1 MNFVIIKKSLIS
13 KCNKILFLSYANIN
27 EKIFE
32 YSYQNDNKKNN
43 QMIIKDYQKEKGFFL
58 TYFSNKTN
66 EIGYHEE
73 KEDENKG
80 NINNE
85 EENENN
91 IPQNANDEEFDEET
105 KYEEIIRIGLK
116 INPKNIPNKE
126 NNNEENKITIDDMI
140 SYLRKICCSSIIY
153 TARYAFSINL
163 PKFYKKEEEKGKEKI
178 QNSNNKFSND
188 NEICNGLY
196 WDIGWVD
203 CKYSL
208 FYETSIFSDINNIFP
223 RTLFL
228 EETIFFLQKFIDQ
241 KLHFSIFEYFN
252 FRNSVLLDNDRLLS
266 KKIFIKCCNNLIIDD
281 NIEINDNLS
290 PKHRNELIE
299 KINLK
304 KKFIEFLSIIMCGY
318 DKEKDILDDSI
329 SLFLLKKKIS
339 SNLKNFQFLNEEN
352 KE

>member
-1 MNFVIIKKSLIS
+1 MKK
-13 KCNKILFLSYANIN
+13 
-27 EKIFE
+27 
-32 YSYQNDNKKNN
+32 KK
-43 QMIIKDYQKEKGFFL
+43 MR
-58 TYFSNKTN
+58 
-66 EIGYHEE
+66 
-73 KEDENKG
+73 NKG

-228 EETIFFLQKFIDQ
+228 EETIFFYK
-241 KLHFSIFEYFN
+241 S
-252 FRNSVLLDNDRLLS
+252 LL
-266 KKIFIKCCNNLIIDD
+266 IKNYI
-281 NIEINDNLS
+281 
-290 PKHRNELIE
+290 
-299 KINLK
+299 
-304 KKFIEFLSIIMCGY
+304 
-318 DKEKDILDDSI
+318 
-329 SLFLLKKKIS
+329 
-339 SNLKNFQFLNEEN
+339 FQFLNILILEIVFFLIMIDYYLKKFLLN
-352 KE
+352 AVII